1 MFTLLSTTKFPERRL
16 VAQLYRH
23 DCGMEVLSLEAD
35 DPENLFALC
44 FRTEPTDSTGV
55 PHIIEHSVLMGSQK
69 YPVKDPFVYMLK
81 TSVATFINAM
91 TYPDRTIYPCT
102 TCCSKDYFNLFKVYW
117 DAVFHPRLTRET
129 FGQEGWHYEV
139 TGTAKRPVLKYNG
152 VVYNE
157 MSGYYSDPLTL
168 LWCTVEE
175 TLFPDTPVSH
185 NSGGDP
191 DRIPRLTYAKFRK
204 FHQEHYN
211 PAVTRVVLYGD
222 IPTAEK
228 LAFIEAHLQAMKPQD
243 VPAPKTF
250 SPVPQFV
257 GTPAM
262 RPRVVKRGFV
272 PDTASARSRK
282 GICALA
288 WRLDCNR
295 DPEVDLGLQLLAVV
309 LLGNAGAPLSR
320 VLKESRLGAAMIS
333 SGYDNETRY
342 TSFQAGLRGVREQ
355 DCARMEELI
364 LTTLRKLVRDGLSPE
379 QVEGAV
385 AAFQVEN
392 QNIGPMYLIDLLDD
406 IMASWNYA
414 DDPFVFLRLSEAL
427 PHIQEMLRR
436 QPRYFEE
443 LIQKWL
449 LDNPARVR
457 IDLMPDTTLRKKHD
471 RAQAEHLARTLARW
485 SPAQVRRARD
495 FAEKLQ
501 RNAVT
506 PDSPEALATLPILTR
521 NDLPAKLKP
530 LSLSSGVFGNG
541 LPWQRGEIFHN
552 GISRVSLMADASM
565 VPQEQTLPMNILL
578 QLLPQLGNAS
588 QTYDRCSAEY
598 ARLGV
603 TFSMAF
609 TETSLHD
616 STKYLRFFSLS
627 CNGLDRNFA
636 IGLELFRRQL
646 DTVVFTERRHLVEL
660 LRASAMRATA
670 ALSTHANLGRCQAR
684 ACAGLT
690 LSGELAEEIN
700 GFVGFLHLQRLARL
714 TEGQLDDFCA
724 QLQACAQTLR
734 RLPLVACGFV
744 GSDEGMGAVEQFA
757 GTFGVAATPGEFVP
771 WKSSSFVSKQAIGRQ
786 EFCAVNA
793 KVSSCVRILKAPHF
807 SAPACAPL
815 SVLAHLLSVGY
826 LWDEV
831 RAKGGAY
838 GVGFAYQPYHCHAS
852 LHSSEDPQPA
862 NTYRVFDAVAELVAG
877 HRFDSA
883 EVGRAV
889 LSTAGAF
896 LRPDR
901 PAELCDVAVKD
912 LVRGRTET
920 LRQQDFHRL
929 MSVTPQAVQ
938 AAAQMLFDPAS
949 CEFNDCAA
957 GPASAAIS
965 GFAPISLR
973 W

>member
-1 MFTLLSTTKFPERRL
+1 MFTLLSTTNFPERRL

-55 PHIIEHSVLMGSQK
+55 PHIIEHSVLEGSQK
-69 YPVKDPFVYMLK
+69 YPVKDPFVCMLK

-102 TCCSKDYFNLFKVYW
+102 TCCPKDYFNLLEVYW
-117 DAVFHPRLTRET
+117 DAVFHPRLNRET

-139 TGTAKRPVLKYNG
+139 SGSARRPVLKYNG
-152 VVYNE
+152 IVYNE
-157 MSGYYSDPLTL
+157 MSGYYSDPI
-168 LWCTVEE
+168 TVLGRVVEAS
-175 TLFPDTPVSH
+175 LFPDAPVRYD
-185 NSGGDP
+185 SGGDP
-191 DRIPRLTYAKFRK
+191 DRIPRLTYAKFRQ

-211 PAVTRVVLYGD
+211 PSVTRMVLYGD

-228 LAFIEAHLQAMKPQD
+228 LAFIEAHLQTMKPQD
-243 VPAPKTF
+243 VPAPKAF

-257 GTPAM
+257 GALAM
-262 RPRVVKRGFV
+262 RPRVVKHGFV
-272 PDTASARSRK
+272 PDAAAARSRK

-295 DPEVDLGLQLLAVV
+295 DPEIDLGLHLLEAV

-320 VLKESRLGAAMIS
+320 ALKESRLGAAMIN

-342 TSFQAGLRGVREQ
+342 TSFQVGLRGVREQ

-364 LTTLRKLVRDGLSPE
+364 LATLRKLVRDGLSPE
-379 QVEGAV
+379 QVESAV

-414 DDPFVFLRLSEAL
+414 DDPFVFLRQSEAL
-427 PHIQEMLRR
+427 PRIQEMLHR

-471 RAQAEHLARTLARW
+471 RVQAEHLARTLARW

-530 LSLSSGVFGNG
+530 LPLASGVFGNG

-565 VPQEQTLPMNILL
+565 VPADQALPMNILL
-578 QLLPQLGNAS
+578 RLLPHLGNAT

-603 TFSMAF
+603 SFSMLF
-609 TETSLHD
+609 TETSLRI
-616 STKYLRFFSLS
+616 STKHLRLFELS
-627 CNGLDRNFA
+627 CSGLDRNFA

-700 GFVGFLHLQRLARL
+700 GFAGFLHLQRLARL
-714 TEGQLDDFCA
+714 TESQLDDLCA
-724 QLQACAQTLR
+724 QLQTCAQTLR
-734 RLPLVACGFV
+734 QLPLVACGYV
-744 GSDEGMGAVEQFA
+744 GSDAGLTAVEQFA
-757 GTFGVAATPGEFVP
+757 NTFAFAPAPGAFVP
-771 WKSSSFVSKQAIGRQ
+771 WKNPASALTPLIGRR
-786 EFCAVNA
+786 EFCPVNA
-793 KVSSCVRILKAPHF
+793 QVTTCARILRAPHF
-807 SAPACAPL
+807 SDPMSVPL
-815 SVLAHLLSVGY
+815 SVLGNLLSVGY

-838 GVGFAYQPYHCHAS
+838 GVGFAYQPYNCHAS

-877 HRFDSA
+877 HQFSPA
-883 EVGRAV
+883 EVGHAV

-901 PAELCDVAVKD
+901 PAELCSVAVKD
-912 LVRGRTET
+912 LLHGRTEA

-965 GFAPISLR
+965 SFAPISLR